1 MLRGEFWENKIYFEA
16 RWPNEAFLSM
26 FCLVPIY
33 RYSTLSVLFCIL
45 SLSIFSAVGLEV
57 LNIVLLHKSYLYF
70 GMSIGFIVLCSN
82 VLSIVIIVM
91 CIHRHAVLCMLMRVT
106 YIYVYCDVYFGC
118 TVMCILAVAALLSI
132 VYFECRRP
140 KIT

>member
-57 LNIVLLHKSYLYF
+57 LNIVLVHKSYLYF
-70 GMSIGFIVLCSN
+70 GISIGFIVLCSN

-91 CIHRHAVLCMLMRVT
+91 CIHRHAVLCMLMRVLT
-106 YIYVYCDVYFGC
+106 YIYVYCD
-118 TVMCILAVAALLSI
+118 S
-132 VYFECRRP
+132 R
-140 KIT
+140 KD